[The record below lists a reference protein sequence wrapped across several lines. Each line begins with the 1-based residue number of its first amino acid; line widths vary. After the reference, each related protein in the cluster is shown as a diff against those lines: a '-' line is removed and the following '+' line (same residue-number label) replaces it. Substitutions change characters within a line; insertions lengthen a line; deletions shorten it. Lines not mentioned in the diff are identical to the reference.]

1 MNDIKIAVLDDFQ
14 NLVRGLADWD
24 RLPAHVSLA
33 IFNDHVEG
41 EALIDR
47 VAGFNVLVLTRE
59 RTKLPRE
66 VLARLPNLKFVV
78 TTGMRNLG
86 IDLAACRERGIPVCG
101 TEAGSSPTAE
111 LAWGLIH
118 ALARH
123 IPEEDR
129 CLREGKWQVR
139 LGFALSGK
147 VLGILG
153 LGRLGAQMA
162 RVGQSFGMT
171 TIAWSQNLTA
181 ERAAEHGVTRVDKAE
196 LFRQS
201 DVLTVHVLESPRTR
215 GLVGTAD
222 FAAMKPS
229 AIFVNTAR
237 ASIVDTEALIEALT
251 SGKIAGAGLD
261 VFDQEPLPPDAPI
274 LRAPNTV
281 LTPHLGYVSRESYRV
296 YYPQALEDIE
306 AWLKGAPI
314 RVIG

>member
-1 MNDIKIAVLDDFQ
+1 MSPIKIAVLDDFQ
-14 NLVRGLADWD
+14 NVVRGLADWN
-24 RLPAHVSLA
+24 RLPPHVSVA

-41 EALIDR
+41 EALIERAAPFDI
-47 VAGFNVLVLTRE
+47 LVLTRE
-59 RTKLPRE
+59 RTKLPRVVIE
-66 VLARLPNLKFVV
+66 RLPQLKFVV

-86 IDLAACRERGIPVCG
+86 IDFDACRARGIPVSG

-129 CLREGKWQVR
+129 ALREGKWQIR

-153 LGRLGAQMA
+153 LGKLGSQMA
-162 RVGQSFGMT
+162 RVGQAFGMNV
-171 TIAWSQNLTA
+171 IAWSQNLTT
-181 ERAAEHGVTRVDKAE
+181 ERAAEHGVRRVEKAE

-201 DVLTVHVLESPRTR
+201 DVLTVHVLESARSR
-215 GLVGTAD
+215 GLVGASEFST
-222 FAAMKPS
+222 MKPS
-229 AIFVNTAR
+229 AIFINTSR
-237 ASIVDTEALIEALT
+237 ASIVDQPAMIEALK

-261 VFDQEPLPPDAPI
+261 VYDREPLPPDAPI
-274 LRAPNTV
+274 LTAPNTV
-281 LTPHLGYVSRESYRV
+281 LTPHLGYVSRESYEV

>member
-1 MNDIKIAVLDDFQ
+1 MNAIKIAVLDDFQ
-14 NLVRGLADWD
+14 SVVRGLADWGH
-24 RLPAHVSLA
+24 LPPNVSVA

-41 EALIDR
+41 DELIAR
-47 VAGFNVLVLTRE
+47 VESFDVLVLTRE

-66 VLARLPNLKFVV
+66 IIEKLPNLKFVV

-129 CLREGKWQVR
+129 ALREGKWQTR

-153 LGRLGAQMA
+153 LGKLGSQMA
-162 RVGQSFGMT
+162 RVGQAFGMT
-171 TIAWSQNLTA
+171 VIAWSQNLTQ
-181 ERAAEHGVTRVDKAE
+181 ERAAEHGVTRVEKAD

-201 DVLTVHVLESPRTR
+201 DVLTIHVLESPRTR
-215 GLVGTAD
+215 GLVGAAD
-222 FAAMKPS
+222 FALMKPS
-229 AIFVNTAR
+229 AIFINTSR
-237 ASIVDTEALIEALT
+237 SSIVDYTALIEALS
-251 SGKIAGAGLD
+251 SGSLAGAGLD
-261 VFDQEPLPPDAPI
+261 VFDKEPLPADAPI

-306 AWLKGAPI
+306 GWLAGAPI